1 MLLEDGTKLVMI
13 GDSVTDCERAR
24 PVGEGL
30 FNGIGNSYVSD
41 VQSLL
46 SAFYPEKRIRV
57 INMGV
62 SGDNTRNLL
71 ARWKTDVIDLK
82 PDWLSIMIGFNDVW
96 RQFDSPLQTEQHVY
110 IDEYEKNLDELIKQS
125 IYLVKGLVLMTPY
138 YLEPNKNDAMRAT
151 MDKYGL
157 IVKKLA
163 QKYNVLLVDTQAAF
177 DEFLKYYHPNYLTWD
192 RIHPN
197 NVGRMIIAKEF
208 LKKIGFEWK

>member
-163 QKYNVLLVDTQAAF
+163 QKYKVLLVDTQAAF

-208 LKKIGFEWK
+208 LK